1 MWRSEASLQEAVFS
15 FHPVSPW
22 DWTQILRLGTS
33 AFPAEPSHQ
42 PHSPSFETKKL
53 VSMKG
58 EKKLPLLITSTASE
72 QDVTHLLNDTGH
84 SGRHINKNKYRRAE
98 ALSLWCLEYP
108 ELSWSELYLVGIQV
122 PGFLSYP
129 GQVKSGPS
137 LSSLRKNCTW
147 ISYTLL
153 APL

>member
-1 MWRSEASLQEAVFS
+1 MCCHVEVREQF
-15 FHPVSPW
+15 
-22 DWTQILRLGTS
+22 
-33 AFPAEPSHQ
+33 
-42 PHSPSFETKKL
+42 SPSTLWGPGIELKSSGLAQVLYLLSHLTSHILLLLKQRL

-58 EKKLPLLITSTASE
+58 EKKLSLLITTTASE

-84 SGRHINKNKYRRAE
+84 SGRYINKNKCRRAE
-98 ALSLWCLEYP
+98 ALSLWCLEYS
-108 ELSWSELYLVGIQV
+108 ELSRSELYLLGIQV
-122 PGFLSYP
+122 SGFLSYP

>member
-1 MWRSEASLQEAVFS
+1 MCCHVEARGQF
-15 FHPVSPW
+15 
-22 DWTQILRLGTS
+22 
-33 AFPAEPSHQ
+33 
-42 PHSPSFETKKL
+42 SPSTLWGPGIELRSSGLAQVLYLLSHLTSHILLLLKQRL

-58 EKKLPLLITSTASE
+58 EKKLSLLITTTASE

-84 SGRHINKNKYRRAE
+84 SGRYINKNKYRRAE
-98 ALSLWCLEYP
+98 ALSLWCLEYA
-108 ELSWSELYLVGIQV
+108 ELSWSELYLLGIQV
-122 PGFLSYP
+122 SGFLSYP
-129 GQVKSGPS
+129 GQVKS